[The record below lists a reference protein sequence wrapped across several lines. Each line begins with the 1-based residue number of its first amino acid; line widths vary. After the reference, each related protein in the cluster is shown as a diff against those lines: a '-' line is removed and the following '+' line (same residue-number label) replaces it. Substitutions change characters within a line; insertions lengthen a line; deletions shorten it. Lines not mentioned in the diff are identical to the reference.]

1 MPTTQVGPGSEP
13 LLQDIAN
20 SLWKSRKVVV
30 ITGAG
35 ISTNSGIPDFRSENG
50 LYSLIQAQFDAVAAN
65 EASQATNSSGS
76 SNVDLDVSNTSFET
90 ADERPTKRRRLSR
103 HDGETAPPRSTN
115 DGHPMDL
122 VPVQAASEQME
133 TQGGPHSSAG
143 NVEAAQALPQTVAE
157 EEPEFPAL
165 PTTLKSG
172 ALSCSHLGDPQDVAM
187 LDVEGSEIP
196 TKGLQ
201 LIPDQS
207 FSRRMSSSPLSSP
220 PPTLFNPYP
229 ESTSTFDSSSE
240 QSNSSSRSESE
251 EPSSASTPLLTSQSS
266 FGSSSGRNS
275 LPNIKGRDLFDSQIW
290 SCPTKTSVFYTFAT
304 TLRQKVRHATPTSS
318 HHFLEERVGL
328 STSLSLGAGSRYRFS
343 ARAGRQSTGVRN
355 IMAKQEAAET
365 PAQGESQEGG
375 QEDGPEAQEPL
386 LGEEKARVPP
396 AAPTSADPGGPSDS
410 QQRVVGSAPPSA
422 VLARGASL
430 TTSTPTPPNRGV
442 ECVFL
447 HGSLAEL
454 RCFVC
459 GRTSSWD
466 EDSRQSDTLAGRQ
479 PTCPH
484 CAGATAAREE
494 RGKRALGVG
503 KLRPD
508 IVLYGEEH
516 PHAHLISPIIQHDL
530 SLGPD
535 MLLILGTS
543 MRVHGLKVLVKE
555 FAKAVHDRGGKVVF
569 VNFTKPPDSVWADVL
584 DYWVQWDCDAWV
596 GDLQHR
602 KPALFL
608 PPGTVLPEDEK
619 KPARASR
626 RTSGGDTTKQK
637 SSSTNKRRETGGSS
651 SKTQRDSIGSSI
663 TVIEDGIEVA
673 ELPSE
678 VMAPPRS
685 SRARKDGKEPG
696 EPREPKLNPNA
707 KRPASIRDHKL
718 NGAFLVWKIM
728 GELRRVTGRA
738 TTPSDA
744 SSANEKKPKA
754 APKTR
759 RSRRSAPAALES
771 EDKDTTAADIGV
783 VMHEP
788 ENEPEEQIAEPETA
802 VSEEVESETKVTG
815 TDEHGTS
822 ISALVKSRKRKR
834 TAWKMVR
841 GVETRVPVED
851 DRDEVPPL
859 PHTDAV
865 FKPRAT
871 PNPGPEVDAEP
882 QPQDLSSSSLPVE
895 ATVAPIAA
903 TAPPKTKPRKQVK
916 PKAKLDA
923 LPRTEA
929 VFKPLLKPKAAPST
943 PALTKPEPKPKP
955 RALPKAM
962 TPANSKPASRV
973 ATPIPTQPKVTSP
986 GPLAEIAPDVGSPA
1000 AVRPGSGNNPFSYA
1014 DPLGRQL
1021 SFPPTWLGG
1030 VELGAFH
1037 HHGYYQPMEQMQTDG
1052 GEHGHYAGRL
1062 TSEAHGLS
1070 HGYDGPVG
1078 QYHEGHGY
1086 DGHVGPFQPGHPFA
1100 DHGYAA
1106 PGGQYPEGPGDGFG
1120 GCHHGLVPGYE
1131 VGHYDEATASGG
1143 GGRSTGPEEQLQKEQ
1158 EAAMMLSLL
1167 RGGGGC

>member
-65 EASQATNSSGS
+65 EASRTTNSSSSS
-76 SNVDLDVSNTSFET
+76 SNVDLDESNTSFET

-103 HDGETAPPRSTN
+103 HDGETIAPRPMD
-115 DGHPMDL
+115 DGHPVDSA
-122 VPVQAASEQME
+122 PVQAASEQME
-133 TQGGPHSSAG
+133 MEGETRAPAE
-143 NVEAAQALPQTVAE
+143 NTEAAQASPQKPAGEV
-157 EEPEFPAL
+157 PKLPAL
-165 PTTLKSG
+165 TTTLEFG
-172 ALSCSHLGDPQDVAM
+172 APSKPPTHFLSSPPHLT
-187 LDVEGSEIP
+187 LDSP
-196 TKGLQ
+196 RLQ
-201 LIPDQS
+201 SIPDQS

-229 ESTSTFDSSSE
+229 ESTSTPFDSSSE
-240 QSNSSSRSESE
+240 QSSCSSSRSESE

-343 ARAGRQSTGVRN
+343 ARAGRQSAG
-355 IMAKQEAAET
+355 
-365 PAQGESQEGG
+365 SQEGG
-375 QEDGPEAQEPL
+375 QEDCQEAQEHL
-386 LGEEKARVPP
+386 QGEEKARAVPAAVPGPP
-396 AAPTSADPGGPSDS
+396 AAPNPPASADLGGCPSDS
-410 QQRVVGSAPPSA
+410 QQRVLGSAPSSA
-422 VLARGASL
+422 VLARGPSL

-619 KPARASR
+619 KLARASR
-626 RTSGGDTTKQK
+626 RTSGGDSAKQK
-637 SSSTNKRRETGGSS
+637 SGSTNKRRETGG
-651 SKTQRDSIGSSI
+651 KGQRDSSGSSI
-663 TVIEDGIEVA
+663 TVIEDGIEAA
-673 ELPSE
+673 ELPSSE
-678 VMAPPRS
+678 VMPPPRS

-718 NGAFLVWKIM
+718 NGAYLVWKIM
-728 GELRRVTGRA
+728 GELRRVTGGA
-738 TTPSDA
+738 IDPSDA
-744 SSANEKKPKA
+744 SSANETKPKA
-754 APKTR
+754 APRTR
-759 RSRRSAPAALES
+759 RSRRSAPAALEP
-771 EDKDTTAADIGV
+771 EDKDATADTSA
-783 VMHEP
+783 VMPEP
-788 ENEPEEQIAEPETA
+788 ENEPKEEIAEPETA
-802 VSEEVESETKVTG
+802 VSEEVESETKATG
-815 TDEHGTS
+815 TDDHDTS
-822 ISALVKSRKRKR
+822 ILALVKSRKRKR

-841 GVETRVPVED
+841 GVETRVPIED
-851 DRDEVPPL
+851 DPDEVPPL
-859 PHTDAV
+859 PHTDAA
-865 FKPRAT
+865 FKPCAT
-871 PNPGPEVDAEP
+871 PNPVPEDDAAP
-882 QPQDLSSSSLPVE
+882 QPQLNGSDDAITTPTTTS
-895 ATVAPIAA
+895 APIG
-903 TAPPKTKPRKQVK
+903 
-916 PKAKLDA
+916 
-923 LPRTEA
+923 
-929 VFKPLLKPKAAPST
+929 PST
-943 PALTKPEPKPKP
+943 PSLPPSHPSWHAPPQNDGFQETDRLIARYNELASESRPVTPVHLPPIKTATATANAKPLE
-955 RALPKAM
+955 
-962 TPANSKPASRV
+962 
-973 ATPIPTQPKVTSP
+973 PKVTSP
-986 GPLAEIAPDVGSPA
+986 GPMAEIAPDVGSPV
-1000 AVRPGSGNNPFSYA
+1000 AVRNNPFSYA

-1021 SFPPTWLGG
+1021 SFPPTWLGSGSGPG
-1030 VELGAFH
+1030 VNGGSEVHGGELHVGSGFH
-1037 HHGYYQPMEQMQTDG
+1037 PEQQHYQQQQHYQDQHEQQYQGYDQGYEHHGHGFHQPTEQVGMRLQTAMQMQMD
-1052 GEHGHYAGRL
+1052 
-1062 TSEAHGLS
+1062 
-1070 HGYDGPVG
+1070 GYDAG
-1078 QYHEGHGY
+1078 QS
-1086 DGHVGPFQPGHPFA
+1086 
-1100 DHGYAA
+1100 
-1106 PGGQYPEGPGDGFG
+1106 
-1120 GCHHGLVPGYE
+1120 
-1131 VGHYDEATASGG
+1131 DEASAAAAAAAVGG
-1143 GGRSTGPEEQLQKEQ
+1143 GGGFAGPEEQLQKEQ